1 MEMEPN
7 IDRPQE
13 CLCKEEVHYIF
24 VRNKEG
30 HEVTGTN
37 EPLVLKGNEQ
47 RHTRVKTKSTSRL
60 TFDIITVWCI
70 RNLPVILLLILYS
83 NTCLHVEAAVFNKAG
98 QDLILIS
105 NCSLPLSKCH
115 TTDRD
120 AEFREKCI
128 NGFRVDNC
136 PEGTT
141 YLCGIDSKG
150 DFIVE
155 KCVHSKECWRG
166 KYM

>member
-7 IDRPQE
+7 IDSAQA
-13 CLCKEEVHYIF
+13 CLRNEEVEHVF
-24 VRNKEG
+24 DRNREG

-37 EPLVLKGNEQ
+37 DQLALKGNQQ
-47 RHTRVKTKSTSRL
+47 RHTHVKIQNTNLK
-60 TFDIITVWCI
+60 FDIIALCCI
-70 RNLPVILLLILYS
+70 KNLLLMLLLILFS
-83 NTCLHVEAAVFNKAG
+83 DTCLHAEAAVFNKAG

-115 TTDRD
+115 TTDRN

-155 KCVHSKECWRG
+155 TCVHSKECWRG